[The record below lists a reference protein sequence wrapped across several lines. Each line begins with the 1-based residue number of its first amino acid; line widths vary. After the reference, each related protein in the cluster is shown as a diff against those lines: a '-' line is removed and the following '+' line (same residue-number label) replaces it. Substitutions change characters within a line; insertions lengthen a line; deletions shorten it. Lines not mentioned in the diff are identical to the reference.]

1 MITMP
6 NRRERKKQETRRKI
20 FSAAMN
26 LFQERGFEATT
37 IDMIAE
43 HADVARG
50 TVFLHFPSKDA
61 ILGHWGQEL
70 IEEIVERT
78 SEWDREDY
86 SCEEKISALYSIAID
101 VNREN
106 MPLVRILVRSTLTN
120 SDTAVHHRQ
129 QASLRNLLHDI
140 LDAGQDQGRIEAEV
154 DTIIAANM
162 LENIYLHA
170 LYDWVLA
177 DGDWPIEEI
186 LAQKVHYLFNGLNK

>member
-1 MITMP
+1 MP
-6 NRRERKKQETRRKI
+6 NRRERKKQETRHKI
-20 FSAAMN
+20 FSAAMS

-70 IEEIVERT
+70 IEVIVER
-78 SEWDREDY
+78 SGEWDRDEY
-86 SCEEKISALYSIAID
+86 SCEQKISALFRIAID

-106 MPLVRILVRSTLTN
+106 MPLVRIHVRSTLTN

-129 QASLRNLLHDI
+129 QASLRNLLNDI
-140 LDAGQDQGRIEAEV
+140 IDSGQEQGRISSEV
-154 DTIIAANM
+154 DAIIAANM

-170 LYDWVLA
+170 MYDWVLA
-177 DGDWPIEEI
+177 DGEWPIEEI
-186 LAQKVHYLFNGLNK
+186 LAQKVHYLFNGLNSNKV